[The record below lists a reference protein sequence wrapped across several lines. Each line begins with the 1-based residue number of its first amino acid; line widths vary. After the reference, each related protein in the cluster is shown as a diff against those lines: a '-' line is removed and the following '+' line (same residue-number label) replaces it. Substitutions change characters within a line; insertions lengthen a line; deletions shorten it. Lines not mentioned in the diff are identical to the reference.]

1 MDQYGRMVM
10 HIPSFKIITTASV
23 LFSFLDVDCDQ
34 RAERI
39 QIFDRK
45 TGAILRHLPIK
56 LGKNIRIILPPSYS
70 IAPTLMCIILDDNDE
85 FSASIIDRVQ
95 AKLINIF
102 QFDINNQSSYEPPA

>member
-1 MDQYGRMVM
+1 M

-34 RAERI
+34 NAERI

-56 LGKNIRIILPPSYS
+56 LGENMRIILPSSYS
-70 IAPTLMCIILDDNDE
+70 IGPTLMCIILDDNDE
-85 FSASIIDRVQ
+85 FNASMLDRVQ
-95 AKLINIF
+95 PELINIF
-102 QFDINNQSSYEPPA
+102 QFDPNNPLPYEPPP